1 MKKRKKFNLKVY
13 SKLSYLNMIK
23 SPIQKVTNKMQYRAI
38 GIVNGIYNPHDHE
51 EINKGFLIDNQE
63 KKIEAVVLGKS
74 LSIIKKHIDLKKS
87 YFWIVY
93 PKNKNTQNL
102 HLQIA
107 GIWDPCLLN
116 DISKEMSKKN
126 TLDLLK
132 EFHLKDNYFS
142 IRGELVYVNI
152 EKKEIIIKICSS
164 YQVKKLKNHNFKLV
178 LKGEI
183 PIEFLNHFVS
193 LDVFREGNN
202 LRMIQYE
209 VIQKISPKKTIK

>member
-1 MKKRKKFNLKVY
+1 
-13 SKLSYLNMIK
+13 MIK
-23 SPIQKVTNKMQYRAI
+23 SPIQKVTNKLQYRAI
-38 GIVNGIYNPHDHE
+38 GIVNGIYSPHDQDQ
-51 EINKGFLIDNQE
+51 INKGFLIDNQE

-74 LSIIKKHIDLKKS
+74 LSIVKKHIDLNNS

-93 PKNKNTQNL
+93 PKNKNIQNL

-107 GIWDPCLLN
+107 GIWDPYLLN
-116 DISKEMSKKN
+116 DMPKENSRGN

-152 EKKEIIIKICSS
+152 EKKEIVIKICSS
-164 YQVKKLKNHNFKLV
+164 FQVKKSKNHNFKLV

-183 PIEFLNHFVS
+183 PVECLNHFVS
-193 LDVFREGNN
+193 LDVLREGNN
-202 LRMIQYE
+202 LRMTQYE
-209 VIQKISPKKTIK
+209 VIQKISPKKTLK

>member
-1 MKKRKKFNLKVY
+1 
-13 SKLSYLNMIK
+13 MIK
-23 SPIQKVTNKMQYRAI
+23 SPIQKVTSEMQYRAI

-51 EINKGFLIDNQE
+51 QINKGFLIDNQE

-102 HLQIA
+102 HLQIV
-107 GIWDPCLLN
+107 GIWDPYLLN
-116 DISKEMSKKN
+116 DMSKEISKKN

>member
-1 MKKRKKFNLKVY
+1 
-13 SKLSYLNMIK
+13 MIK
-23 SPIQKVTNKMQYRAI
+23 SPIQKVTNKLQYRAI
-38 GIVNGIYNPHDHE
+38 GIVNGIYSPNDQDQ
-51 EINKGFLIDNQE
+51 INKGFLIDNQE
-63 KKIEAVVLGKS
+63 KKIESVVLGKS

-93 PKNKNTQNL
+93 PKNKNIQNL

-107 GIWDPCLLN
+107 GIWDPYLLN
-116 DISKEMSKKN
+116 DMPKENSRGN

-152 EKKEIIIKICSS
+152 EKKEIVIKICSS
-164 YQVKKLKNHNFKLV
+164 YKVKKLKNHNFKLV

-183 PIEFLNHFVS
+183 PLEFLNHFVS

-209 VIQKISPKKTIK
+209 VIQKISQKKQ